1 MEAALKLAMEYFVWQ
16 GQPERTN
23 FIARH
28 ESYHGTTLGSLS
40 VSGRR
45 SPFRHSQNQPQTTIY
60 PTASPSQKHQ
70 DD

>member
-1 MEAALKLAMEYFVWQ
+1 MEAALKLAIEYFLWR

-40 VSGRR
+40 VSGRK
-45 SPFRHSQNQPQTTIY
+45 STGSSLHSISK
-60 PTASPSQKHQ
+60 AR
-70 DD
+70 

>member
-45 SPFRHSQNQPQTTIY
+45 SFSALSELTTNRHSFDSIPK
-60 PTASPSQKHQ
+60 PEAPR
-70 DD
+70 